1 MAATILLVEDDPDTA
16 EIVQLYLQHEGYRVL
31 MATNGADALLQ
42 AKEIEPDLII
52 LDLMLPRADGLELCR
67 RMREELGAPIIMLTT
82 RAEED
87 NRLAGPDLGA
97 DDYISKP
104 FSPKKL
110 VSRVKAV
117 LEVFAW
123 VSTSRR

>member
-1 MAATILLVEDDPDTA
+1 
-16 EIVQLYLQHEGYRVL
+16 
-31 MATNGADALLQ
+31 
-42 AKEIEPDLII
+42 
-52 LDLMLPRADGLELCR
+52 
-67 RMREELGAPIIMLTT
+67 MLTT

-110 VSRVKAV
+110 IARVKSV
-117 LEVFAW
+117 LETFAW
-123 VSTSRR
+123 TTTSRR

>member
-1 MAATILLVEDDPDTA
+1 
-16 EIVQLYLQHEGYRVL
+16 

-42 AKEIEPDLII
+42 AKEMEPDLII
-52 LDLMLPRADGLELCR
+52 LDLMLPRLDGLELCH

-82 RAEED
+82 QAEED
-87 NRLAGPDLGA
+87 NRLVGPDLGA

-117 LEVFAW
+117 LETLAW
-123 VSTSRR
+123 AATGRR